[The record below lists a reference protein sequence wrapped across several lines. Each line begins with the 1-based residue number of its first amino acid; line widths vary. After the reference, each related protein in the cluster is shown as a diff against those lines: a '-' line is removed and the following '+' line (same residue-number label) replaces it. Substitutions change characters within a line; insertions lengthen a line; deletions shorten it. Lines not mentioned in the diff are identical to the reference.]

1 MKTNVVEPR
10 RGLIAA
16 LATVLIV
23 AGCVGAVTEVV
34 TGEIKDDGI
43 SLITDH
49 AGSSIRLK
57 LHNVGRTPCDLTA
70 VVTSLSPDALPV
82 QDDQVVI
89 DSSGAPGSVQMA
101 MGGPAG
107 YLKRVMPGENY
118 EVEIALEGA
127 PKTDERIILCNG
139 AGDYARGRYAVLRFD
154 R

>member
-1 MKTNVVEPR
+1 MKSNFVEHR

-16 LATVLIV
+16 LATLLIV
-23 AGCVGAVTEVV
+23 AGCVGAATAV

-43 SLITDH
+43 ILITDH
-49 AGSSIRLK
+49 AGSSVRLE
-57 LHNVGRTPCDLTA
+57 LLNVGTTPCDLTP
-70 VVTSLSPDALPV
+70 VLTTLSPDALPV
-82 QDDQVVI
+82 QDGQVVI
-89 DSSGAPGSVQMA
+89 DSSGAPGTVQMA

-107 YLKRVMPGENY
+107 YLKRVMPGETY
-118 EVEIALEGA
+118 KVEIALEGA